1 MFKIESS
8 QLKTAEKLV
17 ILNDRAVGML
27 TRIYNI
33 KKACADPKSKPAFLG
48 DKHLETAIKHIA
60 RKFPVVDARM
70 NSTFH
75 HVDTMKDDI
84 IKSLGLYYYTFADLM
99 DLKDNILQLLTTMDA
114 CQCQLDISLNYE
126 LTAGYL
132 NLVVNLI
139 CLMILLS
146 RVDDRKVVLGL
157 FNAAYDLAHGES
169 ESSFPRLGQ
178 MILDYDH
185 PLRKLSE
192 DLGPLN
198 RLISSALC
206 SLSSV
211 YLRRNITA
219 NTWRNAQIL
228 SLTANPQQILYAAQ
242 TDTIACE
249 YLSLDVMDR
258 WIVLCTIVCHSSL
271 LNDKNVFHLWQ
282 MSLQMGICLR
292 LFRDEIFHTHHEVQQ
307 FFDSIK
313 GFHKRSQE
321 VKDWYSVFVHGNA
334 CIEANSF
341 RSLSV
346 NLFFNAPSLSASIHA
361 DRRRFLRAAL
371 RELCLFM
378 KDQPGLLGPKILFVL
393 WLLRHLSEWPSS
405 NKKASKQCDE
415 LVDRQLPELL
425 YYMLELR
432 ELVVKYSDVIQR
444 YYLKYVSGY
453 DAIMTRELVSMIND
467 LNEDEAVIL
476 SDFASSISSIN
487 SDSDLRAL
495 RLDWFRFQARTSM
508 MRSTFSLSKNRK
520 LAIVMN
526 TNVFHLKMIDLQEEM
541 LKETSDL
548 SRQWKSCLT
557 LPSQSRFTLCFAR
570 ICGHFNA
577 ALHDMCPEE
586 KNHIL
591 EKSLAI
597 CNTILDDV
605 CQSIINVMNALCERE
620 LALAE
625 QTSPSTIAAEIVSQ
639 ILRTKGGKN
648 AAVVSGVQKEPT
660 QAGEES
666 YRTDRQVLTYADKLL
681 TTLRVILFPAV
692 ECCLFFSILRLCME
706 NVFGYFNFTVELCS
720 GIGQYR
726 QLLVSDHF
734 FAPRE
739 YLSQHIEHRF
749 IDIIFAM
756 VTEPGS
762 SIPRRPSELLMII
775 QSYMS
780 VLQNIDALVPLD
792 VTRLFNNVLL
802 QQTQPLDSRNKETMT
817 YMYLE
822 VVLRRASAGHM
833 LWSEHL
839 QAMVSNGE
847 CNDFAPEQYTD
858 PRGLFNR
865 VLCMSYIVTEIIIFN
880 KFLTFSPRLFS
891 TVFGNSILE
900 LRCLSQIIGPYG
912 VKYLA
917 ERLTWHVASQIGEL
931 NKVVVANKEVLH
943 IARTQ
948 FDCNER
954 MKEVMQALSHDSKDK
969 KGSFIF
975 WSNKITYSLSLTKL
989 FEGTWSSSAD
999 AILQRTAI
1007 IGQIFSFRDALHMA
1021 LEQAGVYPV
1030 LVALGEL
1037 GAAMGIQGPIDI
1049 ALSNAVRAQSQ
1060 QMNPDEHYQLS
1071 CLLLVAIAISL
1082 PKLAFMESATYK
1094 PSLRA
1099 SLNNM
1104 HCIPLA
1110 VNTVAGALFHY
1121 HARGDIHLRMKEFL
1135 ASSKYIVFELAS
1147 SSVLRIAQEQDG
1159 RQDAV
1164 SNQSALYVMLEQFV
1178 NKCRWLTMDVLEA
1191 CFPYSLVRTAYQHC
1205 YQQEADA
1212 F

>member
-1 MFKIESS
+1 MAFKMESS
-8 QLKTAEKLV
+8 QLKIAEKLV

-33 KKACADPKSKPAFLG
+33 KKACADAKSKPAFLS
-48 DKHLETAIKHIA
+48 DKHMENAIKHIA

-70 NSTFH
+70 NTTTFH
-75 HVDTMKDDI
+75 YVDTMKEDI

-157 FNAAYDLAHGES
+157 FNAAYDLTHVQS
-169 ESSFPRLGQ
+169 EASFPRLGQ

-198 RLISSALC
+198 RLISSALS
-206 SLSSV
+206 SLSPV

-219 NTWRNAQIL
+219 STWRNAQIL
-228 SLTANPQQILYAAQ
+228 SLTANPHQILYAAQ

-258 WIVLCTIVCHSSL
+258 WIVLCTTVCHSSL
-271 LNDKNVFHLWQ
+271 LNDKTIFNLWQ
-282 MSLQMGICLR
+282 MSLQMGVCIR
-292 LFRDEIFHTHHEVQQ
+292 LFRDEIFQTHHEIQQ
-307 FFDSIK
+307 FFDSVK
-313 GFHKRSQE
+313 GYHKRSQE
-321 VKDWYSVFVHGNA
+321 VKDCFSIA
-334 CIEANSF
+334 
-341 RSLSV
+341 LQQ
-346 NLFFNAPSLSASIHA
+346 SASIHA
-361 DRRRFLRAAL
+361 DRRRFLRVAL
-371 RELCLFM
+371 RELCLFI
-378 KDQPGLLGPKILFVL
+378 KDQPGLLGPKILFVWMALSFTRDEVL

-405 NKKASKQCDE
+405 NKKGSKQSDE

-432 ELVVKYSDVIQR
+432 QLVTKHSDVIQR
-444 YYLKYVSGY
+444 YYLKYVNGY
-453 DAIMTRELVSMIND
+453 DAIMTRELVSAVGD
-467 LNEDEAVIL
+467 LHEDDAAIL
-476 SDFASSISSIN
+476 SDFANSISSIN
-487 SDSDLRAL
+487 SDTDLRAL
-495 RLDWFRFQARTSM
+495 RLDWFRFQAKMSM
-508 MRSTFSLSKNRK
+508 ARSACSLQKNRK

-526 TNVFHLKMIDLQEEM
+526 TNVFHLKMIDLQDEM

-548 SRQWKSCLT
+548 SVYCFYIKTLERQWRNCLT
-557 LPSQSRFTLCFAR
+557 LPSQSRFALCFAR
-570 ICGHFNA
+570 ICGHFSS

-597 CNTILDDV
+597 CNSILDDV
-605 CQSIINVMNALCERE
+605 CQSITDVMGALCEHE
-620 LALAE
+620 LLLAE
-625 QTSPSTIAAEIVSQ
+625 QTSPSTIAAQIVTQ
-639 ILRTKGGKN
+639 MLRSKGGKS
-648 AAVVSGVQKEPT
+648 AAAAAAAQKEPI

-666 YRTDRQVLTYADKLL
+666 YRLDRQTLTYSDKLH
-681 TTLRVILFPAV
+681 TTLI
-692 ECCLFFSILRLCME
+692 
-706 NVFGYFNFTVELCS
+706 ELCAGVS
-720 GIGQYR
+720 QYR
-726 QLLVSDHF
+726 QLFISDHF

-739 YLSQHIEHRF
+739 YLSQHIEHKF
-749 IDIIFAM
+749 VELILAM
-756 VTEPGS
+756 ASDGAS
-762 SIPRRPSELLMII
+762 STPRRPSDLLRII
-775 QSYMS
+775 QSYMT
-780 VLQNIDALVPLD
+780 VLQNIDACVPLD
-792 VTRLFNNVLL
+792 ITRLFNNVLL

-817 YMYLE
+817 YIYTKWYLE

-839 QAMVSNGE
+839 QAMISSGE
-847 CNDFAPEQYTD
+847 GNEFAPEQYTD
-858 PRGLFNR
+858 PR
-865 VLCMSYIVTEIIIFN
+865 
-880 KFLTFSPRLFS
+880 
-891 TVFGNSILE
+891 E
-900 LRCLSQIIGPYG
+900 LRCLAQIIGPYG

-931 NKVVVANKEVLH
+931 NKIVVANKDVLH

-954 MKEVMQALSHDSKDK
+954 MKEVIQTLSHEPKEK
-969 KGSFIF
+969 KGAV
-975 WSNKITYSLSLTKL
+975 
-989 FEGTWSSSAD
+989 SSPSD

-1007 IGQIFSFRDALHMA
+1007 IGQIFSFRDALHVA
-1021 LEQAGVYPV
+1021 LEQVLLNRLPFLMSSFTNLFSSMDDAGKS
-1030 LVALGEL
+1030 ALGEL
-1037 GAAMGIQGPIDI
+1037 GAAMGVQGPVDV
-1049 ALSNAVRAQSQ
+1049 ALANAVRAQSLQ
-1060 QMNPDEHYQLS
+1060 INPDEHYQMS

-1082 PKLAFMESATYK
+1082 PKLALIETATYK

-1099 SLNNM
+1099 SMNNT

-1110 VNTVAGALFHY
+1110 VNTIAGALFH
-1121 HARGDIHLRMKEFL
+1121 HHGRADTHLRMKEFL
-1135 ASSKYIVFELAS
+1135 ALAS
-1147 SSVLRIAQEQDG
+1147 SSVLRAAQELDG

-1164 SNQSALYVMLEQFV
+1164 SNQATLYILLEQFV
-1178 NKCRWLTMDVLEA
+1178 NKCRWLSMDVLEA
-1191 CFPYSLVRTAYQHC
+1191 CFPYNLVRTAYQHC
-1205 YQQEADA
+1205 YQQEADT
-1212 F
+1212 FQ

>member
-1 MFKIESS
+1 
-8 QLKTAEKLV
+8 
-17 ILNDRAVGML
+17 ML

-33 KKACADPKSKPAFLG
+33 KKACADPKSKPAFLS

-70 NSTFH
+70 NVSTFH

-206 SLSSV
+206 SLSPV

-258 WIVLCTIVCHSSL
+258 WIVLCTIICHSSL

-292 LFRDEIFHTHHEVQQ
+292 LFRDEIFNTHHEVQQ

-321 VKDWYSVFVHGNA
+321 VKDWYSVALH
-334 CIEANSF
+334 
-341 RSLSV
+341 
-346 NLFFNAPSLSASIHA
+346 ASIHA

-378 KDQPGLLGPKILFVL
+378 KDQPGLLGPKILFVWMVL

-432 ELVVKYSDVIQR
+432 ELVIKYSDVIQR
-444 YYLKYVSGY
+444 YYLKYVNGY
-453 DAIMTRELVSMIND
+453 DAIMTSELVSMIND

-487 SDSDLRAL
+487 SDTDLRAL

-508 MRSTFSLSKNRK
+508 TRSTFSLSKNRK

-548 SRQWKSCLT
+548 IAVRPLFRKNLW
-557 LPSQSRFTLCFAR
+557 
-570 ICGHFNA
+570 
-577 ALHDMCPEE
+577 ALQCCTR
-586 KNHIL
+586 KFKFSVINQYFL
-591 EKSLAI
+591 LKSLAI

-605 CQSIINVMNALCERE
+605 CQSITNVMDALCERE

-625 QTSPSTIAAEIVSQ
+625 QTSPNTIAAEIVSQ
-639 ILRTKGGKN
+639 ILRTKGVKN
-648 AAVVSGVQKEPT
+648 AAIVSGVQKEPT

-681 TTLRVILFPAV
+681 TTLI
-692 ECCLFFSILRLCME
+692 
-706 NVFGYFNFTVELCS
+706 ELCS

-739 YLSQHIEHRF
+739 YLSQHIEHKF

-756 VTEPGS
+756 ATEPGS

-802 QQTQPLDSRNKETMT
+802 QQTQPLDSRNKETTT
-817 YMYLE
+817 YMYTKWYLE

-847 CNDFAPEQYTD
+847 GNDFAPEQYTD
-858 PRGLFNR
+858 PH
-865 VLCMSYIVTEIIIFN
+865 
-880 KFLTFSPRLFS
+880 
-891 TVFGNSILE
+891 E

-931 NKVVVANKEVLH
+931 NKVFVANKEVLH

-954 MKEVMQALSHDSKDK
+954 MKEVMQALSHDPKDK
-969 KGSFIF
+969 K
-975 WSNKITYSLSLTKL
+975 
-989 FEGTWSSSAD
+989 GTWSSSAD

-1021 LEQAGVYPV
+1021 LEQV
-1030 LVALGEL
+1030 LLRRLPFLMSSFTNLYCSMDDTGRAVKL

-1099 SLNNM
+1099 NLNNM

-1135 ASSKYIVFELAS
+1135 ALAS

-1164 SNQSALYVMLEQFV
+1164 NNQSTLYVLLEQFV

-1205 YQQEADA
+1205 YQQEAEA

>member
-1 MFKIESS
+1 FKIESS
-8 QLKTAEKLV
+8 QLKIAEKLV

-33 KKACADPKSKPAFLG
+33 KKACADPKSKPAFLS

-70 NSTFH
+70 NVSTFH

-206 SLSSV
+206 SLSPV

-258 WIVLCTIVCHSSL
+258 WIVLCTIICHSSL

-292 LFRDEIFHTHHEVQQ
+292 LFRDEIFNTHHEVQQ

-321 VKDWYSVFVHGNA
+321 VKDWYSVA
-334 CIEANSF
+334 
-341 RSLSV
+341 LQQ
-346 NLFFNAPSLSASIHA
+346 SASIHA

-432 ELVVKYSDVIQR
+432 ELVIKYSDVIQR
-444 YYLKYVSGY
+444 YYLKYVNGY
-453 DAIMTRELVSMIND
+453 DAIMTSELVSMIND

-487 SDSDLRAL
+487 SDTDLRAL

-508 MRSTFSLSKNRK
+508 TRSTFSLSKNRK

-548 SRQWKSCLT
+548 SVYCFYIKILERQWKSCLT
-557 LPSQSRFTLCFAR
+557 LPSQSRFALCFAR
-570 ICGHFNA
+570 ICGHFSA

-605 CQSIINVMNALCERE
+605 CQSITNVMDALCERE

-625 QTSPSTIAAEIVSQ
+625 QTSPNTIAAEIVSQ
-639 ILRTKGGKN
+639 ILRTKGVKN
-648 AAVVSGVQKEPT
+648 AAIVSGVQKEPT

-681 TTLRVILFPAV
+681 TTLI
-692 ECCLFFSILRLCME
+692 
-706 NVFGYFNFTVELCS
+706 ELCS

-739 YLSQHIEHRF
+739 YLSQHIEHKF

-756 VTEPGS
+756 ATEPGS

-802 QQTQPLDSRNKETMT
+802 QQTQPLDSRNKETTT
-817 YMYLE
+817 YMYTKWYLE

-847 CNDFAPEQYTD
+847 GNDFAPEQYTD
-858 PRGLFNR
+858 PH
-865 VLCMSYIVTEIIIFN
+865 
-880 KFLTFSPRLFS
+880 
-891 TVFGNSILE
+891 E

-931 NKVVVANKEVLH
+931 NK
-943 IARTQ
+943 
-948 FDCNER
+948 
-954 MKEVMQALSHDSKDK
+954 
-969 KGSFIF
+969 
-975 WSNKITYSLSLTKL
+975 
-989 FEGTWSSSAD
+989 
-999 AILQRTAI
+999 
-1007 IGQIFSFRDALHMA
+1007 
-1021 LEQAGVYPV
+1021 
-1030 LVALGEL
+1030 
-1037 GAAMGIQGPIDI
+1037 
-1049 ALSNAVRAQSQ
+1049 
-1060 QMNPDEHYQLS
+1060 
-1071 CLLLVAIAISL
+1071 
-1082 PKLAFMESATYK
+1082 
-1094 PSLRA
+1094 
-1099 SLNNM
+1099 
-1104 HCIPLA
+1104 
-1110 VNTVAGALFHY
+1110 
-1121 HARGDIHLRMKEFL
+1121 
-1135 ASSKYIVFELAS
+1135 
-1147 SSVLRIAQEQDG
+1147 
-1159 RQDAV
+1159 
-1164 SNQSALYVMLEQFV
+1164 
-1178 NKCRWLTMDVLEA
+1178 
-1191 CFPYSLVRTAYQHC
+1191 
-1205 YQQEADA
+1205 
-1212 F
+1212 